1 MTQDNFLYI
10 LQSIQQVTL
19 MCPCYKKKSCTFE
32 NIAFPRLAN
41 FPKDDIT
48 YFLVVVRL
56 PFTMRVDV
64 ETDLKLP
71 IPPPML
77 SIPSRPPKEDEK
89 EVKSTEEGQ
98 TIRQG
103 KQEKGGEEN

>member
-1 MTQDNFLYI
+1 M
-10 LQSIQQVTL
+10 
-19 MCPCYKKKSCTFE
+19 
-32 NIAFPRLAN
+32 AN
-41 FPKDDIT
+41 FPNDDIT